1 MSFTAVVGI
10 ISLAI
15 VVADKCTGNNNN
27 NNNNTK

>member
-1 MSFTAVVGI
+1 MSFTAVVGL

-15 VVADKCTGNNNN
+15 VVAEKIGNNNNN